1 MEETL
6 KILVVDPDAVDRLT
20 IHLVL
25 KDTGIQ
31 TEIVEVENGTTA
43 IALLRQESFDCAL
56 IDEQLTYSNG
66 FNVAAYNSTNLIT
79 EIRQLRFPV
88 ALIVL
93 LERQNKALA
102 STLIRSGASDYLLK
116 TQLSPEN
123 LARSL
128 WSAIRV
134 FRAEQ
139 RAGEATQRMRDHQK
153 RYLSYREQAEQTI
166 SHLNQEVDTLSVENA
181 RHAHTAREAEQ
192 KLHRAI
198 RVLGENQQQLRTLQ
212 KLTDLLNQRLTNL
225 PGLLQVM
232 IDAACEAIPKAQF
245 GLIIL
250 QNAVTKKLELTATV
264 GLDRQIFA
272 IDEPFYP
279 GEGLLGQVFL
289 TGESKLL
296 RVRGGKPAI
305 PGGEMLAALC
315 AVAIESAQAGRL
327 GVLAVGNW
335 EDGTAFD
342 EDDVRLLVAFG
353 EQAAIALNNA
363 QLINALE
370 EREERVAKQNAIL
383 MQQNQELENQR
394 QQIQLQNLK
403 LLEATQLK
411 SQFLATMSHELRT
424 PMNAIIGFSQLLLRQ
439 DQMKEP
445 QADMVSRILNNG
457 KNLLGLIN
465 DILDLSKIEAGRLEL
480 KLEEFSLPELLK
492 ATTEELRSLSEQ
504 KNLALSNYSTLKNPW
519 VINDSARLRQV
530 LVNLLSNAIKFTD
543 LGRVE
548 VSVAELSFD
557 RYVIEVRDT
566 GIGIAP
572 ENLNQIFEEF
582 RQLDQTIARKHP
594 GTGLGLAITKWLV
607 QMMGGIISVEST
619 LGQGSIFRVEIPRR
633 VQVTE

>member
-6 KILVVDPDAVDRLT
+6 KILVVDHDAVDRLT

-31 TEIVEVENGTTA
+31 TEIVEVENGVTA
-43 IALLRQESFDCAL
+43 MALLRQEAFDCVL
-56 IDEQLTYSNG
+56 IDEQIAISKS
-66 FNVAAYNSTNLIT
+66 FEPAIDQEVNLIT
-79 EIRQLRFPV
+79 AIRQNKFPV

-102 STLIRSGASDYLLK
+102 ANFIKSGASDYLLK

-128 WSAIRV
+128 WNAIRL

-139 RAGEATQRMRDHQK
+139 RTNAAHQRIREHQNH
-153 RYLSYREQAEQTI
+153 YLSYRAQAEQTI
-166 SHLNQEVDTLSVENA
+166 SHLNRDIEALSVENA
-181 RHAHTAREAEQ
+181 RHCQTAREAEQ

-198 RVLGENQQQLRTLQ
+198 RVLGENQRQLRTLQ

-232 IDAACEAIPKAQF
+232 INAACEAISKAQF

-250 QNAVTKKLELTATV
+250 QNNATQKLELTATV

-296 RVRGGKPAI
+296 RVRGNNPAI
-305 PGGEMLAALC
+305 PGESMLAALC

-335 EDGTAFD
+335 EDGTAFE

-383 MQQNQELENQR
+383 VQQNQELENQR

-439 DQMKEP
+439 DQMNP
-445 QADMVSRILNNG
+445 QQTDMVNRILNNG

-465 DILDLSKIEAGRLEL
+465 DILDLSKIEAGRLDL
-480 KLEEFSLPELLK
+480 KLEEFSLPELVK
-492 ATTEELRSLSEQ
+492 ATTEELRSLSVQ
-504 KNLALSNYSTLKNPW
+504 KGLVLSNQSTIKNPW
-519 VINDSARLRQV
+519 VINDSARLRQI

-543 LGRVE
+543 VGRVE
-548 VSVAELSFD
+548 VAVAELSYD

-566 GIGIAP
+566 GIGIAA
-572 ENLNQIFEEF
+572 ENLTQIFEEF
-582 RQLDQTIARKHP
+582 RQLDQTIARRHP

-607 QMMGGIISVEST
+607 QMMTGVISVEST
-619 LGQGSIFRVEIPRR
+619 LGQGSVFRVEIPRR
-633 VQVTE
+633 V